1 MLSYHHRFSSRNVW
15 NTGLQNTGWT
25 WEGQSLDATSSKRVL
40 YPRASTELTPSLCS
54 SHKHRSKVE
63 QCTHADVPFPLDT
76 CVAVGTTEAKSILN
90 ELAQYQSERTN
101 YRIIKMDKLKTS
113 VAFLP
118 GLRLR
123 LFKRMY
129 FFFFAITI
137 SIFFWTS
144 SHLEEMADLE
154 LAI

>member
-1 MLSYHHRFSSRNVW
+1 M
-15 NTGLQNTGWT
+15 
-25 WEGQSLDATSSKRVL
+25 
-40 YPRASTELTPSLCS
+40 
-54 SHKHRSKVE
+54 
-63 QCTHADVPFPLDT
+63 
-76 CVAVGTTEAKSILN
+76 AVGTTEAKSILN

-144 SHLEEMADLE
+144 SYLEEMADLE